1 MVAFKGV
8 AMGLE
13 GIRNEISY
21 MRRQI
26 GRQQTEIQTLRR
38 ADISTASAET
48 LLTRMQAKVEGLC
61 GQRDQLLAEEGL
73 NLKSYASGKRIKGTP
88 AHRRA

>member
-1 MVAFKGV
+1 MPTIQYV
-8 AMGLE
+8 
-13 GIRNEISY
+13 RSEIEH

-26 GRQQTEIQTLRR
+26 GRQQKEIQSLRR
-38 ADISTASAET
+38 AGISTASAET
-48 LLTRMQAKVEGLC
+48 LVTRMQAKVEGLC